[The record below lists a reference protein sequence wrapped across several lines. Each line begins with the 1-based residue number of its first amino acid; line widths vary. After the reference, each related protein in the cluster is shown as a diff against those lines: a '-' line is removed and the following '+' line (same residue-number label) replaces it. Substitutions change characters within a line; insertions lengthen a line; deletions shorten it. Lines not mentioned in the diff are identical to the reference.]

1 MKAPSPAIAAR
12 RGATLI
18 EAVIAIGVL
27 AVAIPLTFGT
37 MAEAGRGKQ
46 AAVAETRS
54 TWIVPACIAEIQAVR
69 SGRPAYFDRIPAGQ
83 PFPPA
88 GEVWALGFA
97 DDGQALGKI
106 SKADYDKGLRQLGG
120 RTPRYI
126 ATLSATAPAP
136 TDESGLFKVRVTLEH
151 PASAPAKKRQS
162 LDFHTRIP

>member
-1 MKAPSPAIAAR
+1 MKSPTSPIAVR

-18 EAVIAIGVL
+18 EAVIAVGVL

-37 MAEAGRGKQ
+37 MAEAGRGKV
-46 AAVAETRS
+46 AAAAETRS

-69 SGRPAYFDRIPAGQ
+69 SGRPAHFARIPAGQ

-88 GEVWALGFA
+88 GEIWALGFA

-106 SKADYDKGLRQLGG
+106 SKADYEKGIREIDG
-120 RTPRYI
+120 RVPRYI

-151 PASAPAKKRQS
+151 PASAPAKKRQT